1 MQSSPFIRWTIALV
15 GAVAISGACPT
26 GSSSIQ
32 RKTEPG
38 VTPVAGPSWLN
49 HLKIK
54 YDDTSMG
61 RGSGRYAGN
70 ADKPGA
76 DAKTLPSTREP
87 VSLTGGDIF
96 RLNCQA
102 CHGAAGTG
110 APPEIRS
117 VIPAVQ
123 GSSLELMRKQ
133 LQLPGQ
139 AKDEATLRQ
148 EAAKRRSDLTRRIH
162 GGGER
167 MPPLAH
173 LSDREIDLLYG
184 YLTEL
189 AGATTAPKGTIKLTP
204 VAVGEQLVKGTCHI
218 CHDASGPR
226 PSGRA
231 LLQGTIPPLA
241 TILTDQPVVDFLK
254 KVRSGAPVT
263 MGEPL
268 LHYRGRMPVFDYLR
282 DEEVAA
288 AYLFLSEYPPQP

>member
-26 GSSSIQ
+26 GSFSTQ
-32 RKTEPG
+32 GKPEPG

-61 RGSGRYAGN
+61 RGSGRYASN
-70 ADKPGA
+70 ADKPRA
-76 DAKTLPSTREP
+76 ETRTLPSTREP

-133 LQLPGQ
+133 MQQSGQ
-139 AKDEATLRQ
+139 AKDDATMRQ
-148 EAAKRRSDLTRRIH
+148 EAAKGRADLTRRIH
-162 GGGER
+162 NGGQR

-173 LSDREIDLLYG
+173 LSDQEIDLVYG
-184 YLTEL
+184 YLKEL
-189 AGATTAPKGTIKLTP
+189 AGSTTASKGTIKEMPLR
-204 VAVGEQLVKGTCHI
+204 VGEQLVKGTCHI

-231 LLQGTIPPLA
+231 LLEGTIPPLT

-263 MGEPL
+263 MGEL
-268 LHYRGRMPVFDYLR
+268 ALHYRGRMPVFGYLR

-288 AYLFLSEYPPQP
+288 AYLFLSEYPPQR